1 VAEQVFRI
9 EIPIQAIDLTDKG
22 ALDKIDET
30 LSKILK
36 GVEKLKSSS
45 ASATDGL
52 ADGAKSAA
60 AGLKEAGKAAD
71 DAGKQ
76 TDAFEKRV
84 QKSNKTLRGMFK
96 EKFQLIMQAIDRASP
111 ILKQIGASA
120 KSLVSK
126 AWRITVT
133 LFDKVTAPFRSLYRM
148 ITSPISI
155 ALSIAGIGLGAKDT
169 IGGFI
174 DFQKGMSAVRALTG
188 ATNEEFKRLNQTA
201 KDLGASTVFSASE
214 VSQGMQYLGQSGWQ
228 VNEVISAMP
237 GLLDMAAAGGAD
249 LATASDIVATVMR
262 AMKIEAK
269 DASRVA
275 DIFAKTATS
284 SATNIEMMGETLKYA
299 APIAQGFGLS
309 LEEVA
314 ALTGQMANAG
324 IKGSMA
330 GTAIR
335 SSLLSMATPTKQAA
349 KLMNDLNLSFSNS
362 DGTMKGMSTIVRD
375 LQTSFSTLTKEQRLN
390 AAETLFGTYASSAW
404 LGVIEQGADSYE
416 AFQKS
421 LEGSAGAAADMA
433 KIRLDNLAGDI
444 EELSGAFETLQ
455 FELMEKLNP
464 YFRQFIQWFT
474 GKMPMI
480 QEKVLAFTDKAIEGI
495 KRVSKHIGDVF
506 ASDDFKNAD
515 GFAAK
520 FFVAWDK
527 IIAEPMQ
534 KWWDG
539 GGKTKVL
546 AIVERIAKTAG
557 EMLRGIA
564 TGIIAAFTGQEIDF
578 EGLNITGMAKAGAE
592 AAKTFVST
600 FFKSLDLG
608 SIAKKIP
615 SIIGALM
622 RDAGGMLTGNASGT
636 GLISTFLLGKGAL
649 TLGGSIFRGVKL
661 FGGLKTALFGV
672 SGAAKVAGAAT
683 TQVATAATAAGAAK
697 SVGIFA
703 GIKGALAAI
712 PGWGWAAAA
721 ALTAVGIGLKLH
733 SDAQERHRQELM
745 TDSEKG
751 AQAWKNYQKAATQA
765 VEATNTIARI
775 KEVKLKISRGGLTD
789 QDIEDIKTML
799 VDLSTTD
806 PTLEIVPKLK
816 KAGLTEAEI
825 TELRTNL
832 TTYGLTAEVEAKLKS
847 YGLTDAEIVSLRT
860 GLAAYND
867 LKVEVEAK
875 LKSYGLSETDI
886 TGLKTN
892 LKETEELKLEIG
904 LELKKG
910 TNWTQ
915 AQIDTYIT
923 DLTGVEGRMIQL
935 DLLLQGASLGEG
947 ALAQVQADLD
957 ATKIKIAGVDT
968 STLEGLAEWQAL
980 KEKQVMLTLLL
991 QGGNL
996 TPEQVTKLSQEYAA
1010 ISSKEA
1016 ILKATLKQAGFSDEK
1031 INQIVQL
1038 STMAGQKDLVFKLN
1052 IARGGLTDTDI
1063 TNIKA
1068 LLTDLTKADPTIDII
1083 PKLKRA
1089 GLTEAEIT
1097 ELRTNLTTY
1106 GLTAEVEA
1114 KLKSYGLTDAE
1125 IASLRTGLA
1134 AYNDLKVEVEA
1145 KLKSYGLSETDIT
1158 GLKTNL
1164 KNTSDLTLEIS
1175 TTLKKGTNWT
1185 QAQIDTFIT
1194 DITGAEGRK
1203 IQLDL
1208 LLQGA
1213 SLGEGALAQVQKDLD
1228 ATTIKIAGVDTS
1240 TLDGLT
1246 EWTALKEKEVM
1257 LTLLLQGGNL
1267 TPEQV
1272 TQLSREYVAIETKT
1286 AVLTAELKK
1295 QGYTDKDIQEIVTLS
1310 QMAGQNNLVFNVAVQ
1325 GISADQLANYNK
1337 ELETLYG
1344 HLVGP
1349 SGGVITQEDIEAG
1362 RVNEERVAQAE
1373 AAIQA
1378 KADTDLANLRTAVF
1392 EGQATVPEQEKMRAR
1407 YQTDYDAAKAAQD
1420 TASIAR
1426 ANLASIQA
1434 DVATWFA
1441 QDASQYARTQ
1451 LDPSN
1456 KNYMSYD
1463 AYDAWSEASYINR
1476 DGALE
1481 KRIMDEVGQYTMI
1494 NPIGILAAM
1503 GLGGEGAGAFDT
1515 VLQDLMKEEQR
1526 LQEIT
1531 AERQRLLEQQNANLV
1546 GQYTNEKNLVAGETF
1561 QGSNLQGKS
1570 IEDAAAVFSSLDTTG
1585 TQLFMDALNKLND
1598 LNAQTNYI
1606 TPAEKTNP
1614 QQMAQIAESSMLV
1627 AEAKQRI
1634 STVQAATPFGTSE
1647 EDMKAQAQAVSDV
1660 NKALDAMNLDKI
1672 SSYTQIGEALKS
1684 IEEVDISKV
1693 DTTALHSALE
1703 TLGGVSSGTQAKID
1717 ALRDAVA
1724 QLDGKTATVTVTTNY
1739 QTNGEAPP
1747 QGQLPNN
1754 AMGGIYDGAFLS
1766 WVAEDGPEA
1775 IIPLSAKRRNRG
1787 LDLWL
1792 AAGRALGV
1800 GQFAEGG
1807 IVAPYAG
1814 LLSQIGDSE
1823 EAEGRA
1829 SAYAPAPQ
1837 KAGVTVSVSVNS
1849 NPVFQ
1854 IESENPE
1861 GVMDKIRANIK
1872 EIVDMLGS
1880 QMAAELEDILSNMPA

>member
-1 VAEQVFRI
+1 MAEQVFRI

-174 DFQKGMSAVRALTG
+174 DFQQGMSAVRALTG

-600 FFKSLDLG
+600 FFKSLDL
-608 SIAKKIP
+608 SAIAKKIP

-636 GLISTFLLGKGAL
+636 GLISAFLLGKGAL
-649 TLGGSIFRGVKL
+649 SLGGGIFRSIKL

-672 SGAAKVAGAAT
+672 SATAKAAGAAT
-683 TQVATAATAAGAAK
+683 ATVATAATTAGAAK
-697 SVGIFA
+697 SVGVFA
-703 GIKGALAAI
+703 GIKGALSAI

-733 SDAQERHRQELM
+733 NDARERHRQELM

-751 AQAWKNYQKAATQA
+751 AEAWQNYQKAATQA

-789 QDIEDIKTML
+789 
-799 VDLSTTD
+799 
-806 PTLEIVPKLK
+806 
-816 KAGLTEAEI
+816 AEI
-825 TELRTNL
+825 
-832 TTYGLTAEVEAKLKS
+832 
-847 YGLTDAEIVSLRT
+847 I
-860 GLAAYND
+860 
-867 LKVEVEAK
+867 
-875 LKSYGLSETDI
+875 
-886 TGLKTN
+886 
-892 LKETEELKLEIG
+892 
-904 LELKKG
+904 
-910 TNWTQ
+910 
-915 AQIDTYIT
+915 
-923 DLTGVEGRMIQL
+923 
-935 DLLLQGASLGEG
+935 
-947 ALAQVQADLD
+947 
-957 ATKIKIAGVDT
+957 
-968 STLEGLAEWQAL
+968 
-980 KEKQVMLTLLL
+980 
-991 QGGNL
+991 
-996 TPEQVTKLSQEYAA
+996 
-1010 ISSKEA
+1010 
-1016 ILKATLKQAGFSDEK
+1016 
-1031 INQIVQL
+1031 
-1038 STMAGQKDLVFKLN
+1038 
-1052 IARGGLTDTDI
+1052 
-1063 TNIKA
+1063 NIKA

-1114 KLKSYGLTDAE
+1114 KLKSYGLTDTE
-1125 IASLRTGLA
+1125 IASLRTRLA
-1134 AYNDLKVEVEA
+1134 AYTDFEVEVEA

-1158 GLKTNL
+1158 GLRTNL
-1164 KNTSDLTLEIS
+1164 RNTNDLTLEIS

-1213 SLGEGALAQVQKDLD
+1213 SLGEGALTQVQADLD
-1228 ATTIKIAGVDTS
+1228 ATKIKIASVDTS
-1240 TLDGLT
+1240 TLEGLA
-1246 EWTALKEKEVM
+1246 EWQALKEKEVM

-1362 RVNEERVAQAE
+1362 NVTDERVAQAE

-1378 KADTDLANLRTAVF
+1378 NEAAKLANLQEEVF
-1392 EGQATVPEQEKMRAR
+1392 KGQATVPEQIKMRET
-1407 YQTDYDAAKAAQD
+1407 YKQDYENVKSAQD
-1420 TASIAR
+1420 TASTAR
-1426 ANLASIQA
+1426 ANLASIRS
-1434 DVATWFA
+1434 DVAQWIA
-1441 QDASQYARTQ
+1441 QDSAQYARTE
-1451 LDPSN
+1451 LSPGH
-1456 KNYMSYD
+1456 KNYLSYD
-1463 AYDAWSEASYINR
+1463 DYLTWSDANNINK
-1476 DGALE
+1476 DGAIYD
-1481 KRIMDEVGQYTMI
+1481 RIVNEVGKYAMV
-1494 NPIGILAAM
+1494 NPDGIMAAM
-1503 GLGGEGAGAFDT
+1503 GLGGQGAGAFDAT
-1515 VLQDLMKEEQR
+1515 LQDLLNQETELKKRAEER
-1526 LQEIT
+1526 L
-1531 AERQRLLEQQNANLV
+1531 AVYEQQNANLV

-1747 QGQLPNN
+1747 QGQLPKN

>member
-1 VAEQVFRI
+1 MADQVFRI
-9 EIPIQAIDLTDKG
+9 EIPIEAIDKTQGG
-22 ALDKIDET
+22 ALDKIDES
-30 LSKILK
+30 LKRILK
-36 GVEKLKSSS
+36 GVEKLKSTSS
-45 ASATDGL
+45 GATDGL
-52 ADGAKSAA
+52 ADGAKGAA
-60 AGLKEAGKAAD
+60 AGLKDAGKAAD
-71 DAGKQ
+71 DAAKK
-76 TDAFEKRV
+76 TDAFEKRMKKSADAMKSAFR
-84 QKSNKTLRGMFK
+84 QKFELVMS
-96 EKFQLIMQAIDRASP
+96 AIDKASP
-111 ILKQIGASA
+111 IFKQIGATARSI
-120 KSLVSK
+120 VSK
-126 AWRITVT
+126 AWRVTVT
-133 LFDKVTAPFRSLYRM
+133 LLDKVTAPFRSLYRM

-201 KDLGASTVFSASE
+201 KDLGATTVFSASE

-228 VNEVISAMP
+228 VNEIIAAMP

-335 SSLLSMATPTKQAA
+335 SSLLSMATPTKAA
-349 KLMNDLNLSFSNS
+349 SALMKELNLSFSNA
-362 DGTMKGMSTIVRD
+362 DGTMKGMGTIVRD

-404 LGVIEQGADSYE
+404 LGVIEQGADSYD
-416 AFQKS
+416 AFQQS
-421 LEGSAGAAADMA
+421 LEGSAGAAEEMA

-474 GKMPMI
+474 GKMPAI
-480 QEKVLAFTDKAIEGI
+480 QEKVLAFTDKAITSI
-495 KRVSKHIGDVF
+495 KSVSKHISDVF
-506 ASDDFKNAD
+506 NSDAFKNAD
-515 GFAAK
+515 GFGAK
-520 FFVAWDK
+520 FFIAWDK
-527 IIAEPMQ
+527 IIAEPFQ

-539 GGKTKVL
+539 GGSKKVL
-546 AIVERIAKTAG
+546 AIVERIGKTAG
-557 EMLRGIA
+557 DMLRGIA
-564 TGIIAAFTGQEIDF
+564 TGVIAAFTGQEVDF
-578 EGLNITGMAKAGAE
+578 DAMNLTGMAKAGAQ
-592 AAKTFVST
+592 AAKTFVSN

-608 SIAKKIP
+608 SIAAKIP
-615 SIIGALM
+615 SIIGTIM
-622 RDAGGMLTGNASGT
+622 KDAAGLLTGNQSGT
-636 GLISTFLLGKGAL
+636 GLLSALLVGKGAMSIGRGV
-649 TLGGSIFRGVKL
+649 LGGARSYLGLSKIFTDLKL
-661 FGGLKTALFGV
+661 GLAGV
-672 SGAAKVAGAAT
+672 SGTATTAAAAT
-683 TQVATAATAAGAAK
+683 KAAATAASTAGAVK
-697 SVGIFA
+697 SVGVFA
-703 GIKGALAAI
+703 GIKGALMAI

-721 ALTAVGIGLKLH
+721 ALAAVGIGLKLH
-733 SDAQERHRQELM
+733 NDAQERHRKELL
-745 TDSEKG
+745 TNSEKG
-751 AQAWKNYQKAATQA
+751 AEAWENYKTSATRA
-765 VEATNTIARI
+765 IEATNTIDRI
-775 KEVKLKISRGGLTD
+775 NEIKLKISRGGLTD
-789 QDIEDIKTML
+789 
-799 VDLSTTD
+799 
-806 PTLEIVPKLK
+806 
-816 KAGLTEAEI
+816 AE
-825 TELRTNL
+825 
-832 TTYGLTAEVEAKLKS
+832 
-847 YGLTDAEIVSLRT
+847 
-860 GLAAYND
+860 
-867 LKVEVEAK
+867 
-875 LKSYGLSETDI
+875 
-886 TGLKTN
+886 
-892 LKETEELKLEIG
+892 
-904 LELKKG
+904 
-910 TNWTQ
+910 
-915 AQIDTYIT
+915 
-923 DLTGVEGRMIQL
+923 
-935 DLLLQGASLGEG
+935 
-947 ALAQVQADLD
+947 
-957 ATKIKIAGVDT
+957 
-968 STLEGLAEWQAL
+968 
-980 KEKQVMLTLLL
+980 
-991 QGGNL
+991 
-996 TPEQVTKLSQEYAA
+996 
-1010 ISSKEA
+1010 
-1016 ILKATLKQAGFSDEK
+1016 
-1031 INQIVQL
+1031 
-1038 STMAGQKDLVFKLN
+1038 
-1052 IARGGLTDTDI
+1052 I
-1063 TNIKA
+1063 TNIKN
-1068 LLTDLTKADPTIDII
+1068 LLTDLTKSDPTVDII

-1097 ELRTNLTTY
+1097 EIRTTLLTY
-1106 GLTAEVEA
+1106 GFTADVEA
-1114 KLKSYGLTDAE
+1114 KLKKAGLTDTE
-1125 IASLRTGLA
+1125 IASLKTALA
-1134 AYNDLKVEVEA
+1134 AYTDFKVEVEA
-1145 KLKSYGLSETDIT
+1145 KLKSYGLPDADIT

-1164 KNTSDLTLEIS
+1164 KNTNDLTLEIS

-1213 SLGEGALAQVQKDLD
+1213 SLGEGAMDQVQKELD
-1228 ATTIKIAGVDTS
+1228 ATKIKIAGVDTS
-1240 TLDGLT
+1240 TLEGLT

-1407 YQTDYDAAKAAQD
+1407 YQADYDAAKAAQD

-1463 AYDAWSEASYINR
+1463 AYDAWSEANFINR

-1526 LQEIT
+1526 LQETT

-1570 IEDAAAVFSSLDTTG
+1570 IEDAAAAFSNLDTTG
-1585 TQLFMDALNKLND
+1585 TQLFMDALAKLND
-1598 LNAQTNYI
+1598 LNAQTSYI
-1606 TPAEKTNP
+1606 TQGEKTNP
-1614 QQMAQIAESSMLV
+1614 QDMARIAEASLLV
-1627 AEAKQRI
+1627 ADAKQRI
-1634 STVQAATPFGTSE
+1634 STIQVATPLGSSE
-1647 EDMKAQAQAVSDV
+1647 ADMKAQAQAVSDV
-1660 NKALDAMNLDKI
+1660 NKALDALNLDKI
-1672 SSYTQIGEALKS
+1672 TSFDEIGTALKS
-1684 IEEVDISKV
+1684 IEEVDLSTV
-1693 DTTALHSALE
+1693 DIAGLESALT
-1703 TLGGVSSGTQAKID
+1703 TLGGVSSGTQGKID
-1717 ALRDAVA
+1717 ALRAAVA

-1739 QTNGEAPP
+1739 VNNGNPPP
-1747 QGQLPNN
+1747 QSELPNN

-1775 IIPLSAKRRNRG
+1775 IIPLGAKRRNRG
-1787 LDLWL
+1787 IDLWL
-1792 AAGRALGV
+1792 AAGKALGID
-1800 GQFAEGG
+1800 QFADGG
-1807 IVAPYAG
+1807 IVAPYSG
-1814 LLSQIGDSE
+1814 LLAQIGESE
-1823 EAEGRA
+1823 EAENNA
-1829 SAYAPAPQ
+1829 NAFSPKPQ
-1837 KAGVTVSVSVNS
+1837 GGGFFVTVQVNS
-1849 NPVFQ
+1849 NPIFQ
-1854 IESENPE
+1854 IESENAD
-1861 GVMDKIRANIK
+1861 GVMTQIRASMK
-1872 EIVDMLGS
+1872 EITELVGQ
-1880 QMAAELEDILSNMPA
+1880 QMAVELEDIISNMPA

>member
-1 VAEQVFRI
+1 MAEQVFRI

-45 ASATDGL
+45 SSATDSL

-84 QKSNKTLRGMFK
+84 QKSNKTLRSMFK

-120 KSLVSK
+120 KNLVSK

-133 LFDKVTAPFRSLYRM
+133 LLDKVTAPFRSLYRM

-188 ATNEEFKRLNQTA
+188 ATNEEFTRLNQTA

-228 VNEVISAMP
+228 VNEIIAAMP

-249 LATASDIVATVMR
+249 LATSSNIVATVMR
-262 AMKIEAK
+262 AMKIEAA

-275 DIFAKTATS
+275 DIFAKTTTS
-284 SATNIEMMGETLKYA
+284 SATSVEIMGETLKYA

-309 LEEVA
+309 LEELA

-335 SSLLSMATPTKQAA
+335 SSLLSMATPTKAA
-349 KLMNDLNLSFSNS
+349 SKMMKDLNLSFTNA
-362 DGTMKGMSTIVRD
+362 DGSMKAMGTIVRD
-375 LQTSFSTLTKEQRLN
+375 LQTSFSTLTTEQRLN

-404 LGVIEQGADSYE
+404 LGVIEQGADSYD

-421 LEGSAGAAADMA
+421 LEGSAGAAKEMA
-433 KIRLDNLAGDI
+433 TVRLDNLSGDI

-474 GKMPMI
+474 SKMPMI
-480 QEKVLAFTDKAIEGI
+480 QEKVMAFTDKAIDAI
-495 KRVSKHIGDVF
+495 KRVSQHIKGVF

-649 TLGGSIFRGVKL
+649 KMGGGIFRSVKL

-672 SGAAKVAGAAT
+672 SGAAKAAGAAT
-683 TQVATAATAAGAAK
+683 ASVTSASAVAGAAK
-697 SVGIFA
+697 SVGIFS

-733 SDAQERHRQELM
+733 NDAQERHRQELM
-745 TDSEKG
+745 TNSEAG
-751 AQAWKNYQKAATQA
+751 AQAWKDYQTSATEA
-765 VEATNTIARI
+765 LEATNTIDRI
-775 KEVKLKISRGGLTD
+775 KEIKLKISRGGLTD
-789 QDIEDIKTML
+789 
-799 VDLSTTD
+799 
-806 PTLEIVPKLK
+806 
-816 KAGLTEAEI
+816 AE
-825 TELRTNL
+825 
-832 TTYGLTAEVEAKLKS
+832 
-847 YGLTDAEIVSLRT
+847 
-860 GLAAYND
+860 
-867 LKVEVEAK
+867 
-875 LKSYGLSETDI
+875 
-886 TGLKTN
+886 
-892 LKETEELKLEIG
+892 
-904 LELKKG
+904 
-910 TNWTQ
+910 
-915 AQIDTYIT
+915 
-923 DLTGVEGRMIQL
+923 
-935 DLLLQGASLGEG
+935 
-947 ALAQVQADLD
+947 
-957 ATKIKIAGVDT
+957 
-968 STLEGLAEWQAL
+968 
-980 KEKQVMLTLLL
+980 
-991 QGGNL
+991 
-996 TPEQVTKLSQEYAA
+996 
-1010 ISSKEA
+1010 
-1016 ILKATLKQAGFSDEK
+1016 
-1031 INQIVQL
+1031 
-1038 STMAGQKDLVFKLN
+1038 
-1052 IARGGLTDTDI
+1052 I
-1063 TNIKA
+1063 TNIKI
-1068 LLTDLTKADPTIDII
+1068 LLTDLTKSDPTIDII

-1097 ELRTNLTTY
+1097 EIRTTLLTY
-1106 GLTAEVEA
+1106 GLTADVEA
-1114 KLKSYGLTDAE
+1114 KLKKAGLTDAE
-1125 IASLRTGLA
+1125 IASLKAGLA
-1134 AYNDLKVEVEA
+1134 AYTDFKVEVEA

-1213 SLGEGALAQVQKDLD
+1213 SLGEGALTQVQADLD
-1228 ATTIKIAGVDTS
+1228 ATKIKIAGVDTS
-1240 TLDGLT
+1240 TLEGLT

-1325 GISADQLANYNK
+1325 GISADQLAAYNK

-1362 RVNEERVAQAE
+1362 RVNEEREAQAE

-1378 KADTDLANLRTAVF
+1378 NEAAKLANLQEEVF
-1392 EGQATVPEQEKMRAR
+1392 KGQATVPEQIKMRET
-1407 YQTDYDAAKAAQD
+1407 YKQDYENVKSAQD
-1420 TASIAR
+1420 TASTAR
-1426 ANLASIQA
+1426 ANLASIRS
-1434 DVATWFA
+1434 DVAQWIA
-1441 QDASQYARTQ
+1441 QDSAQYARTE
-1451 LDPSN
+1451 LSPGH
-1456 KNYMSYD
+1456 KNYLSYEDYSTWSD
-1463 AYDAWSEASYINR
+1463 ANNINK
-1476 DGALE
+1476 DGAIYD
-1481 KRIMDEVGQYTMI
+1481 RIVNEVGKYAMV
-1494 NPIGILAAM
+1494 NPDGIMAAM
-1503 GLGGEGAGAFDT
+1503 GLGGQGAGAFDAT
-1515 VLQDLMKEEQR
+1515 LQDLLNQETELKKRAEER
-1526 LQEIT
+1526 LAIY
-1531 AERQRLLEQQNANLV
+1531 EQQNANLV
-1546 GQYTNEKNLVAGETF
+1546 GQYTKEKNLVAGETF

-1570 IEDAAAVFSSLDTTG
+1570 IEDAAAAFSSLDTQG
-1585 TQLFMDALNKLND
+1585 IQLFTDALTKLGD

-1606 TPAEKTNP
+1606 TPAEKTDP
-1614 QQMAQIAESSMLV
+1614 TAMAKIAESSLLV

-1634 STVQAATPFGTSE
+1634 STIQAATPFGTSE
-1647 EDMKAQAQAVSDV
+1647 EDMKAQAKAVSDV
-1660 NKALDAMNLDKI
+1660 NKALDAMNLEKI
-1672 SSYTQIGEALKS
+1672 SSYTQIGDALKA
-1684 IEEVDISKV
+1684 IEDVDITKV
-1693 DTTALHSALE
+1693 DTTTLQTALE
-1703 TLGGVSSGTQAKID
+1703 TLGGVSSGTQGKID
-1717 ALRDAVA
+1717 ALRQAVA
-1724 QLDGKTATVTVTTNY
+1724 QLDGKSATVTVTTNY
-1739 QTNGEAPP
+1739 KTNGDAPP
-1747 QGQLPNN
+1747 QSQLPKN

-1814 LLSQIGDSE
+1814 LLSQISDSE
-1823 EAEGRA
+1823 EAEGKAA
-1829 SAYAPAPQ
+1829 SFSPKPQ
-1837 KAGVTVSVSVNS
+1837 GGVTVSVSVNS

-1854 IESENPE
+1854 IEGDNPDSI
-1861 GVMDKIRANIK
+1861 MDKIRANIK
-1872 EIVDMLGS
+1872 EIADMFGD
-1880 QMAAELEDILSNMPA
+1880 QMAAEMEDIFSNMPV

>member
-1 VAEQVFRI
+1 MAEQVFRI

-36 GVEKLKSSS
+36 GVEKLKISSE
-45 ASATDGL
+45 SATDGL

-733 SDAQERHRQELM
+733 NDARERHRQELM
-745 TDSEKG
+745 TDSKKG
-751 AQAWKNYQKAATQA
+751 AEAWQNYQKAATQA

-789 QDIEDIKTML
+789 QDIADIKAML
-799 VDLSTTD
+799 VDLSATD

-825 TELRTNL
+825 TELRT
-832 TTYGLTAEVEAKLKS
+832 T
-847 YGLTDAEIVSLRT
+847 
-860 GLAAYND
+860 
-867 LKVEVEAK
+867 
-875 LKSYGLSETDI
+875 
-886 TGLKTN
+886 
-892 LKETEELKLEIG
+892 
-904 LELKKG
+904 
-910 TNWTQ
+910 
-915 AQIDTYIT
+915 
-923 DLTGVEGRMIQL
+923 
-935 DLLLQGASLGEG
+935 
-947 ALAQVQADLD
+947 
-957 ATKIKIAGVDT
+957 
-968 STLEGLAEWQAL
+968 
-980 KEKQVMLTLLL
+980 
-991 QGGNL
+991 
-996 TPEQVTKLSQEYAA
+996 
-1010 ISSKEA
+1010 
-1016 ILKATLKQAGFSDEK
+1016 
-1031 INQIVQL
+1031 
-1038 STMAGQKDLVFKLN
+1038 
-1052 IARGGLTDTDI
+1052 
-1063 TNIKA
+1063 
-1068 LLTDLTKADPTIDII
+1068 
-1083 PKLKRA
+1083 
-1089 GLTEAEIT
+1089 
-1097 ELRTNLTTY
+1097 LTTY

-1134 AYNDLKVEVEA
+1134 AYKDLKVEVEA
-1145 KLKSYGLSETDIT
+1145 KLKSHGLSQADINGLQAYLAAAT
-1158 GLKTNL
+1158 GYK
-1164 KNTSDLTLEIS
+1164 LEIS
-1175 TTLKKGTNWT
+1175 TELKKGTNWT
-1185 QAQIDTFIT
+1185 QTQIDTYIT
-1194 DITGAEGRK
+1194 DLTGVEGRK

-1213 SLGEGALAQVQKDLD
+1213 SLSEGALTQVQADLD
-1228 ATTIKIAGVDTS
+1228 ATKIKIAGVDTT
-1240 TLDGLT
+1240 TLEGLA
-1246 EWTALKEKEVM
+1246 EWQALKEKQVM

-1267 TPEQV
+1267 TPEQIA
-1272 TQLSREYVAIETKT
+1272 TLSAEYAAIKTKT
-1286 AVLTAELKK
+1286 ATLTAKLK
-1295 QGYTDKDIQEIVTLS
+1295 QEGFSDEKIAEIITLS
-1310 QMAGQNNLVFNVAVQ
+1310 QMTGQNDLVFNVALQ
-1325 GISADQLANYNK
+1325 GISEEQLASYNK

-1349 SGGVITQEDIEAG
+1349 SGGVITQEDIDKGTVTDKQVEQAGQVIAAAESKALIEMRAEA
-1362 RVNEERVAQAE
+1362 ERARKTIPEKVAMRSEYETAYTTADAEYQKLRSAQA
-1373 AAIQA
+1373 A
-1378 KADTDLANLRTAVF
+1378 
-1392 EGQATVPEQEKMRAR
+1392 ATVLQAERDTLVSGHGLDVER
-1407 YQTDYDAAKAAQD
+1407 YQRGD
-1420 TASIAR
+1420 I
-1426 ANLASIQA
+1426 
-1434 DVATWFA
+1434 TWDDF
-1441 QDASQYARTQ
+1441 QNRESQYA
-1451 LDPSN
+1451 
-1456 KNYMSYD
+1456 
-1463 AYDAWSEASYINR
+1463 A
-1476 DGALE
+1476 
-1481 KRIMDEVGQYTMI
+1481 
-1494 NPIGILAAM
+1494 
-1503 GLGGEGAGAFDT
+1503 GLKA
-1515 VLQDLMKEEQR
+1515 LQDRYTTEVAPLVQSPDGSYYTSKEAPTLDYIAHIGGFDQS
-1526 LQEIT
+1526 LVDLGYALDDTTKTLNKSKADLDQE
-1531 AERQRLLEQQNANLV
+1531 NANLV
-1546 GQYTNEKNLVAGETF
+1546 GQYINEKNLLAGETF

-1570 IEDAAAVFSSLDTTG
+1570 IEDAAAAFSNLDTTG
-1585 TQLFMDALNKLND
+1585 TQLFMDALTKLND
-1598 LNAQTNYI
+1598 LNTQTSYI
-1606 TPAEKTNP
+1606 TQGEKTNP
-1614 QQMAQIAESSMLV
+1614 QDMARIAEASLLV
-1627 AEAKQRI
+1627 ADAKQRI
-1634 STVQAATPFGTSE
+1634 STIQVATPLGSSE
-1647 EDMKAQAQAVSDV
+1647 EDMKAQATAVEQV
-1660 NKALDAMNLDKI
+1660 NKALDALNLDKI
-1672 SSYTQIGEALKS
+1672 TSFDEIGTALKS
-1684 IEEVDISKV
+1684 IEEVDLSTV
-1693 DTTALHSALE
+1693 DIASLEGALT
-1703 TLGGVSSGTQAKID
+1703 TLGGVSSGTQGKID
-1717 ALRDAVA
+1717 ALRATVA

-1739 QTNGEAPP
+1739 VNNGNPPP
-1747 QGQLPNN
+1747 QSELPKN

-1775 IIPLSAKRRNRG
+1775 IIPLGAKRRNRG
-1787 LDLWL
+1787 IDLWL
-1792 AAGRALGV
+1792 AAGKALGID
-1800 GQFAEGG
+1800 QFADGG
-1807 IVAPYAG
+1807 IVAPYSG
-1814 LLSQIGDSE
+1814 LLAQIGESE
-1823 EAEGRA
+1823 EAENNA
-1829 SAYAPAPQ
+1829 NAFSPKPQ
-1837 KAGVTVSVSVNS
+1837 GGGFFVTVQVNS
-1849 NPVFQ
+1849 NPIFQ
-1854 IESENPE
+1854 IESENAD
-1861 GVMDKIRANIK
+1861 GVMTQIRASMK
-1872 EIVDMLGS
+1872 EITELVGQ

>member
-1 VAEQVFRI
+1 MADQVFRI
-9 EIPIQAIDLTDKG
+9 EIPIEAIDKTQGG
-22 ALDKIDET
+22 ALDKIDES
-30 LSKILK
+30 LKRILK
-36 GVEKLKSSS
+36 GVEKLKSTSS
-45 ASATDGL
+45 GATDGL
-52 ADGAKSAA
+52 ADGAKGAA
-60 AGLKEAGKAAD
+60 AGLKDAGKAAD
-71 DAGKQ
+71 DAAKK
-76 TDAFEKRV
+76 TDAFEKRMKKSADAMKSAFR
-84 QKSNKTLRGMFK
+84 QKFELVMS
-96 EKFQLIMQAIDRASP
+96 AIDKASP
-111 ILKQIGASA
+111 IFKKIGATA
-120 KSLVSK
+120 KSIVSK
-126 AWRITVT
+126 AWRVTVT
-133 LFDKVTAPFRSLYRM
+133 LLDKVTAPFRSLYRM

-201 KDLGASTVFSASE
+201 KDLGATTVFSASE

-228 VNEVISAMP
+228 VNEIISAMP

-314 ALTGQMANAG
+314 ALTGQMANSG

-335 SSLLSMATPTKQAA
+335 SSLLSMATPTKAA
-349 KLMNDLNLSFSNS
+349 SALMKELNLSFSNA
-362 DGTMKGMSTIVRD
+362 DGTMKGMGTIVRD

-404 LGVIEQGADSYE
+404 LGVIEQGADSYD

-421 LEGSAGAAADMA
+421 LEGSAGAAEEMA

-474 GKMPMI
+474 GKMPAI
-480 QEKVLAFTDKAIEGI
+480 QEKILAFTDKAIDSI
-495 KRVSKHIGDVF
+495 KRVSQHIKGVF
-506 ASDDFKNAD
+506 DSDAFKNAD
-515 GFAAK
+515 GFGEK
-520 FFVAWDK
+520 FFIAWDK
-527 IIAEPMQ
+527 IIAEPFQ
-534 KWWDG
+534 KWWDDG
-539 GGKTKVL
+539 GNKKVL
-546 AIVERIAKTAG
+546 AIVERIGKSAG
-557 EMLRGIA
+557 DMLRGIA
-564 TGIIAAFTGQEIDF
+564 TGVIAAFTGQEVDF
-578 EGLNITGMAKAGAE
+578 DAMNLTGMAKAGAQ
-592 AAKTFVST
+592 AAKTFVSN

-608 SIAKKIP
+608 SIAAKIP
-615 SIIGALM
+615 SIIGTIM
-622 RDAGGMLTGNASGT
+622 KDAAGLLTGNQSGT
-636 GLISTFLLGKGAL
+636 GLISALLVGKGAMSIGGGI
-649 TLGGSIFRGVKL
+649 LGGTRAYLGLSKIFTDLKVGLAGV
-661 FGGLKTALFGV
+661 GGTAV
-672 SGAAKVAGAAT
+672 KAAT
-683 TQVATAATAAGAAK
+683 ATKAAATAATTAGAVK
-697 SVGIFA
+697 SVGVFA
-703 GIKGALAAI
+703 GIKGALMAI

-721 ALTAVGIGLKLH
+721 ALTAVGVGLKLH
-733 SDAQERHRQELM
+733 NDAQERHRKELL
-745 TDSEKG
+745 TNSEKG
-751 AQAWKNYQKAATQA
+751 AEAWKNYQKAATQA
-765 VEATNTIARI
+765 VEATNTIDRI
-775 KEVKLKISRGGLTD
+775 KEIKLKISRGGLTD
-789 QDIEDIKTML
+789 
-799 VDLSTTD
+799 
-806 PTLEIVPKLK
+806 
-816 KAGLTEAEI
+816 AE
-825 TELRTNL
+825 
-832 TTYGLTAEVEAKLKS
+832 
-847 YGLTDAEIVSLRT
+847 
-860 GLAAYND
+860 
-867 LKVEVEAK
+867 
-875 LKSYGLSETDI
+875 
-886 TGLKTN
+886 
-892 LKETEELKLEIG
+892 
-904 LELKKG
+904 
-910 TNWTQ
+910 
-915 AQIDTYIT
+915 
-923 DLTGVEGRMIQL
+923 
-935 DLLLQGASLGEG
+935 
-947 ALAQVQADLD
+947 
-957 ATKIKIAGVDT
+957 
-968 STLEGLAEWQAL
+968 
-980 KEKQVMLTLLL
+980 
-991 QGGNL
+991 
-996 TPEQVTKLSQEYAA
+996 
-1010 ISSKEA
+1010 
-1016 ILKATLKQAGFSDEK
+1016 
-1031 INQIVQL
+1031 
-1038 STMAGQKDLVFKLN
+1038 
-1052 IARGGLTDTDI
+1052 I
-1063 TNIKA
+1063 TNIKT

-1089 GLTEAEIT
+1089 GLTEAEIS
-1097 ELRTNLTTY
+1097 EIRTTLLTY
-1106 GLTAEVEA
+1106 GLTTDVEA
-1114 KLKSYGLTDAE
+1114 KLKKAGLTDAE
-1125 IASLRTGLA
+1125 IASLKAGLA
-1134 AYNDLKVEVEA
+1134 AYTDFKVEVEA

-1213 SLGEGALAQVQKDLD
+1213 SLGEGALTQVQADLD
-1228 ATTIKIAGVDTS
+1228 ATKIKIAGVDTS
-1240 TLDGLT
+1240 TLEGLT

-1362 RVNEERVAQAE
+1362 NVTDERVAQAE

-1378 KADTDLANLRTAVF
+1378 NEAAKLANLQEEVF
-1392 EGQATVPEQEKMRAR
+1392 KGQATVPEQIKMRET
-1407 YQTDYDAAKAAQD
+1407 YKQDYENVKSAQD
-1420 TASIAR
+1420 TASTAR
-1426 ANLASIQA
+1426 ANLASIRS
-1434 DVATWFA
+1434 DVAQWIA
-1441 QDASQYARTQ
+1441 QDSAQYARTE
-1451 LDPSN
+1451 LSPGH
-1456 KNYMSYD
+1456 KNYLSYEDYSTWSD
-1463 AYDAWSEASYINR
+1463 ANNINK
-1476 DGALE
+1476 DGAIYD
-1481 KRIMDEVGQYTMI
+1481 RIVNEVGKYAMV
-1494 NPIGILAAM
+1494 NPDGIMAAM
-1503 GLGGEGAGAFDT
+1503 GLGGQGAGAFDAT
-1515 VLQDLMKEEQR
+1515 LQDLLNQETELKKRAEER
-1526 LQEIT
+1526 LAIY
-1531 AERQRLLEQQNANLV
+1531 EQQNANLV

-1570 IEDAAAVFSSLDTTG
+1570 IEDAAAAFSNLDTTG
-1585 TQLFMDALNKLND
+1585 TQLFMDALTKLGD

-1606 TPAEKTNP
+1606 TPAEKTDP
-1614 QQMAQIAESSMLV
+1614 TAMAKIAESSLLV

-1634 STVQAATPFGTSE
+1634 STIQVATPLGSSE
-1647 EDMKAQAQAVSDV
+1647 EDMKAQATAVEQV
-1660 NKALDAMNLDKI
+1660 NKALDALNLDKI
-1672 SSYTQIGEALKS
+1672 TSFDEIGTALKS
-1684 IEEVDISKV
+1684 IEEVDLSTV
-1693 DTTALHSALE
+1693 DIAGLEGALT
-1703 TLGGVSSGTQAKID
+1703 TLGGVSDGTRTKID
-1717 ALRDAVA
+1717 ELRAAVA

-1739 QTNGEAPP
+1739 VNNGNPPP
-1747 QGQLPNN
+1747 QSELPKN

-1792 AAGRALGV
+1792 AAGRALGI

-1807 IVAPYAG
+1807 IIAPYAG

-1823 EAEGRA
+1823 EAEGKATAFSPKPQVGA
-1829 SAYAPAPQ
+1829 SI
-1837 KAGVTVSVSVNS
+1837 SVSVNS

-1854 IESENPE
+1854 IESDNPDS
-1861 GVMDKIRANIK
+1861 VMDKIRANIK
-1872 EIVDMLGS
+1872 EIADMFGD
-1880 QMAAELEDILSNMPA
+1880 QMAAELEDILSNMPV